1 MWHARTYHSREKS
14 YWFFK
19 KAIFLMSSHG
29 IVENVEYLLE
39 QDAASHLRDVVRR
52 QQYSTMLF
60 IIFRQYNCQDGRSPL
75 HESALAGC
83 AAAVEAIL
91 KGEEKEEGGREGG
104 GVPDADGRLEK

>member
-1 MWHARTYHSREKS
+1 MWHAGTYHSREKS

-52 QQYSTMLF
+52 QQYSTKLF
-60 IIFRQYNCQDGRSPL
+60 IIFRHFNCQDGRSPL
-75 HESALAGC
+75 HEAALAGC

-91 KGEEKEEGGREGG
+91 KAEEEEGGREGG